1 MSAPTPIAPR
11 QERAERA
18 AAPRASGTALHTRML
33 AVRARNGDRQ
43 AREQL
48 IEEHLP
54 LARALARRY
63 RRAGER
69 LDDLIQVASIGLVKA
84 VDRFD
89 PDRGH
94 SFSTF
99 AQPTIVGELLR
110 HFRDTGWGVHVARGT
125 QELALKVRAAAE
137 AIESE
142 TGAAPTPRQ
151 LAERTGAD
159 LEAVVEALG
168 ALSNR
173 TALSL
178 ASPAG
183 HDDEGDATLADTI
196 GEIEDGYDRAEAR
209 AMLGPALSHLPAR
222 EQRILRMRFVE
233 DMTQSEIAAEIG
245 VSQMQISR
253 LLRQSLDRLATLTR
267 EGGAESTAPATR

>member
-1 MSAPTPIAPR
+1 MLR
-11 QERAERA
+11 
-18 AAPRASGTALHTRML
+18 TRVL
-33 AVRARNGDRQ
+33 ATRARKGDSQ
-43 AREQL
+43 AREAL
-48 IEEHLP
+48 ISEHLP

-63 RRAGER
+63 RRGSDS
-69 LDDLIQVASIGLVKA
+69 LDDLVQVASVGLIKA

-110 HFRDTGWGVHVARGT
+110 HFRDTGWGVHVARGM

-137 AIESE
+137 AIETE
-142 TGAAPTPRQ
+142 TGAVATPRQ

-178 ASPAG
+178 AAPAG
-183 HDDEGDATLADTI
+183 HDEEGDATIADTL
-196 GEIEDGYDRAEAR
+196 GDVEDGYDVAEAR
-209 AMLGPALSHLPAR
+209 ALLAPALKHVPVR

-233 DMTQSEIAAEIG
+233 DMTQSEIATEIG

-253 LLRQSLDRLATLTR
+253 LLRQSLDRLHQLTR
-267 EGGAESTAPATR
+267 

>member
-1 MSAPTPIAPR
+1 MRHGTGSAPQLALLHGGASTNALR
-11 QERAERA
+11 TRA
-18 AAPRASGTALHTRML
+18 L
-33 AVRARNGDRQ
+33 ATRARNGDRQ
-43 AREQL
+43 ARETL
-48 IEEHLP
+48 IAEHLP

-63 RRAGER
+63 RRGSEP
-69 LDDLIQVASIGLVKA
+69 LDDLVQVASLGLIKA

-89 PDRGH
+89 PERGH

-125 QELALKVRAAAE
+125 QELALRVRSAAE
-137 AIESE
+137 ALESE
-142 TGAAPTPRQ
+142 TGRAPTPRQ
-151 LAERTGAD
+151 LAERTGAS

-178 ASPAG
+178 AAPTGG
-183 HDDEGDATLADTI
+183 HDDGSDATIADTL
-196 GEIEDGYDRAEAR
+196 GSADDGYDRAEAR
-209 AMLGPALSHLPAR
+209 ALLGSAIGCLPGR
-222 EQRILRMRFVE
+222 EQKILRLRFVE

-253 LLRQSLDRLATLTR
+253 LLRQSLERLAQITR
-267 EGGAESTAPATR
+267 ARD

>member
-1 MSAPTPIAPR
+1 
-11 QERAERA
+11 
-18 AAPRASGTALHTRML
+18 ML
-33 AVRARNGDRQ
+33 AARARKGDSQ
-43 AREQL
+43 AREAL
-48 IEEHLP
+48 IAEHLP

-63 RRAGER
+63 RRGSES
-69 LDDLIQVASIGLVKA
+69 LDDLVQVASVGLIKA

-125 QELALKVRAAAE
+125 QELALKVRTAAE
-137 AIESE
+137 AIETE
-142 TGAAPTPRQ
+142 TGVSATPRQ
-151 LAERTGAD
+151 LAERIGAD

-168 ALSNR
+168 ALANR

-178 ASPAG
+178 ATPAG
-183 HDDEGDATLADTI
+183 HEDEGDATIADTL
-196 GEIEDGYDRAEAR
+196 GDVEEGYRVAEAR
-209 AMLGPALSHLPAR
+209 ALLAPALKHLPER
-222 EQRILRMRFVE
+222 EQKILKMRFV
-233 DMTQSEIAAEIG
+233 DDLTQSEIATEIG

-253 LLRQSLDRLATLTR
+253 LLRQSLDRLHELTR
-267 EGGAESTAPATR
+267 

>member
-1 MSAPTPIAPR
+1 MRHGSGSAPHLEVLHGGGASTGALR
-11 QERAERA
+11 TRA
-18 AAPRASGTALHTRML
+18 L
-33 AVRARNGDRQ
+33 ATRARRGDRH
-43 AREQL
+43 AREAL
-48 IEEHLP
+48 IAEHLP

-63 RRAGER
+63 RRGSEP
-69 LDDLIQVASIGLVKA
+69 LDDLVQVASLGLIKA

-125 QELALKVRAAAE
+125 QELALRVRSAAE

-142 TGAAPTPRQ
+142 TGRAPTPRQ
-151 LAERTGAD
+151 LAERTRAS

-178 ASPAG
+178 AAPTGG
-183 HDDEGDATLADTI
+183 HDDGGGGGDTTIADTL
-196 GEIEDGYDRAEAR
+196 GASDDGYDRAEAR
-209 AMLGPALSHLPAR
+209 ALLGSAIRRLPAR
-222 EQRILRMRFVE
+222 ERKILRLRFVE
-233 DMTQSEIAAEIG
+233 DRTQSEIATEIG

-253 LLRQSLDRLATLTR
+253 LLRQSLERLAQITR
-267 EGGAESTAPATR
+267 AQA

>member
-1 MSAPTPIAPR
+1 MSNAT
-11 QERAERA
+11 
-18 AAPRASGTALHTRML
+18 GTASNVTPLRGDSPSAGSLRTRAL
-33 AVRARNGDRQ
+33 AARARRGDRG
-43 AREQL
+43 ARETL
-48 IEEHLP
+48 IAEHLP
-54 LARALARRY
+54 LAHALARRY
-63 RRAGER
+63 RRVGEP
-69 LDDLIQVASIGLVKA
+69 LDDLIQVASLGLIKA

-137 AIESE
+137 AIEAE
-142 TGAAPTPRQ
+142 TGSSPTPRQ
-151 LAERTGAD
+151 LAERTGAS

-168 ALSNR
+168 ALANR

-178 ASPAG
+178 AAPTG
-183 HDDEGDATLADTI
+183 GQDDGGGDATIADTL
-196 GEIEDGYDRAEAR
+196 GNDDAGYQRAEER
-209 AMLGPALSHLPAR
+209 ALLGAAIRCLPER
-222 EQRILRMRFVE
+222 ERRILRMRFIE
-233 DMTQSEIAAEIG
+233 DKTQSEIAAEIG

-253 LLRQSLDRLATLTR
+253 LLRQSLERLARITR
-267 EGGAESTAPATR
+267 AQPA

>member
-1 MSAPTPIAPR
+1 MRHGTGSAPQLELLHGGASTNALR
-11 QERAERA
+11 TRA
-18 AAPRASGTALHTRML
+18 L
-33 AVRARNGDRQ
+33 ATRARKGDNQ
-43 AREQL
+43 AREAL
-48 IEEHLP
+48 IAEHLP

-63 RRAGER
+63 RRGSEP
-69 LDDLIQVASIGLVKA
+69 LDDLIQVASLGLIKA

-89 PDRGH
+89 PERGH

-125 QELALKVRAAAE
+125 QELALRVRSAAE

-142 TGAAPTPRQ
+142 TGRAATPRQ
-151 LAERTGAD
+151 LAERTGAS

-178 ASPAG
+178 AAPTGG
-183 HDDEGDATLADTI
+183 HDDGGGGDTTIADTL
-196 GEIEDGYDRAEAR
+196 GSADDGFERAEAR
-209 AMLGPALSHLPAR
+209 AILGSAVRCLPDR
-222 EQRILRMRFVE
+222 EQKILRLRFVE

-253 LLRQSLDRLATLTR
+253 LLRQSLERLAQITR
-267 EGGAESTAPATR
+267 ARD

>member
-1 MSAPTPIAPR
+1 MRHGTGSAPQLELLHGGGATSGALR
-11 QERAERA
+11 TRA
-18 AAPRASGTALHTRML
+18 L
-33 AVRARNGDRQ
+33 ATRARRGDRQ
-43 AREQL
+43 ARETL
-48 IEEHLP
+48 IAEHLP

-63 RRAGER
+63 RRGGEP
-69 LDDLIQVASIGLVKA
+69 LDDLVQVASLGLIKA

-89 PDRGH
+89 PERGH

-125 QELALKVRAAAE
+125 QELALSVRSAAE
-137 AIESE
+137 AIEAE
-142 TGAAPTPRQ
+142 TGRAPTPRQ
-151 LAERTGAD
+151 LAERTGAS

-178 ASPAG
+178 AAPTGG
-183 HDDEGDATLADTI
+183 HDDGGGSETTIADTL
-196 GEIEDGYDRAEAR
+196 GSDDDGYDRAEAR
-209 AMLGPALSHLPAR
+209 ALLGSAVRCLPER
-222 EQRILRMRFVE
+222 ERTILRLRFV
-233 DMTQSEIAAEIG
+233 DDLTQSEIAAEIG

-253 LLRQSLDRLATLTR
+253 LLRQSLERLAQITR
-267 EGGAESTAPATR
+267 ARP

>member
-1 MSAPTPIAPR
+1 MRHGAGSAP
-11 QERAERA
+11 QLELLHG
-18 AAPRASGTALHTRML
+18 GTSTSALRTNAL
-33 AVRARNGDRQ
+33 AKRARDGDRQ
-43 AREQL
+43 ARETL
-48 IEEHLP
+48 IAEHLP

-63 RRAGER
+63 RRGTEP
-69 LDDLIQVASIGLVKA
+69 LDDLVQVASLGLIKA

-125 QELALKVRAAAE
+125 QELALRVRSAAE
-137 AIESE
+137 TIEAE
-142 TGAAPTPRQ
+142 TGRAPTPRQ
-151 LAERTGAD
+151 LAERTGAT

-178 ASPAG
+178 AAPTG
-183 HDDEGDATLADTI
+183 NDDSGQEATIADTL
-196 GEIEDGYDRAEAR
+196 GSVDDGYDRAEAR
-209 AMLGPALSHLPAR
+209 ALLGSAVRCLPAR
-222 EQRILRMRFVE
+222 EQKILRLRFVE
-233 DMTQSEIAAEIG
+233 DLTQSEIAAEIG

-253 LLRQSLDRLATLTR
+253 LLRQSLERLAQITR
-267 EGGAESTAPATR
+267 ARG

>member
-1 MSAPTPIAPR
+1 
-11 QERAERA
+11 
-18 AAPRASGTALHTRML
+18 ML
-33 AVRARNGDRQ
+33 ATRARAGDAQ
-43 AREQL
+43 AREAL
-48 IEEHLP
+48 IAEHLP

-63 RRAGER
+63 RRGTES
-69 LDDLIQVASIGLVKA
+69 LDDLVQVASVGLIKA

-142 TGAAPTPRQ
+142 TGVSATPRQ
-151 LAERTGAD
+151 LAERVGAD
-159 LEAVVEALG
+159 IEAVVEALG
-168 ALSNR
+168 ALANR
-173 TALSL
+173 AALSL
-178 ASPAG
+178 ATPAG
-183 HDDEGDATLADTI
+183 HEDDSDVTLGDTLGKTDEGFA
-196 GEIEDGYDRAEAR
+196 RAEAR
-209 AMLGPALSHLPAR
+209 AMLEPALRHLPDR
-222 EQRILRMRFVE
+222 EQQILRMRFVQ

-253 LLRQSLDRLATLTR
+253 LLRQSIDRLVELTR
-267 EGGAESTAPATR
+267 AQR

>member
-1 MSAPTPIAPR
+1 MASASNTAPQSTLAPR
-11 QERAERA
+11 RG
-18 AAPRASGTALHTRML
+18 APRGGSPLRTRML
-33 AVRARNGDRQ
+33 AARARKGDPQ
-43 AREQL
+43 AREDL
-48 IEEHLP
+48 IAAHLP

-63 RRAGER
+63 RRGSES
-69 LDDLIQVASIGLVKA
+69 LDDLVQVASVGLIKA

-137 AIESE
+137 AIETE
-142 TGAAPTPRQ
+142 TGVSPTPRQ
-151 LAERTGAD
+151 LAERTGAE

-168 ALSNR
+168 ALANR
-173 TALSL
+173 AALSL
-178 ASPAG
+178 ATPAG
-183 HDDEGDATLADTI
+183 HDDEGDATLADTL
-196 GEIEDGYDRAEAR
+196 GSTEDGYERAETR
-209 AMLGPALSHLPAR
+209 AMLEPALAHLPER
-222 EQRILRMRFVE
+222 EQRILRMRFVD
-233 DMTQSEIAAEIG
+233 DMTQSEIAADVG

-253 LLRQSLDRLATLTR
+253 LLRQSLDRLQELTR
-267 EGGAESTAPATR
+267 